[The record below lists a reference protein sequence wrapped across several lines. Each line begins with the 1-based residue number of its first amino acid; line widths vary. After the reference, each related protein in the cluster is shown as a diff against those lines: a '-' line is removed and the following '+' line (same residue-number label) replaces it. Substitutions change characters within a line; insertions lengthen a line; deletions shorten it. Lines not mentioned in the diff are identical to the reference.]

1 MDRASVETPARDI
14 FLGGKCG
21 AGRDDVGIVPGGG
34 DKKGGRIAT
43 ALCAS
48 Q

>member
-1 MDRASVETPARDI
+1 MDRASVGTPARDI
-14 FLGGKCG
+14 FGGSAARG
-21 AGRDDVGIVPGGG
+21 GRDDVGIVPYGGE
-34 DKKGGRIAT
+34 KKGGRIAT